1 MNKKRLVSMLLVSA
15 MTAALFTGCGSDG
28 NQTSGD
34 STTSAGTNSTTEE
47 AGIKEFT
54 AFFAVI
60 VRAIRRKR
68 IFTGSVNQRL
78 GRCGDQV
85 RTDAPLPTQSA
96 SFAEGRCKLDCVVN
110 WAERGGVGA
119 KAPPAPFALRPHQ
132 AGPLSRAAEQVG
144 PRAQLTVERPFLG
157 R

>member
-54 AFFAVI
+54 AFFAV
-60 VRAIRRKR
+60 A
-68 IFTGSVNQRL
+68 GSEINAVMHR
-78 GRCGDQV
+78 GSMAFDQA
-85 RTDAPLPTQSA
+85 DLLE
-96 SFAEGRCKLDCVVN
+96 FC
-110 WAERGGVGA
+110 
-119 KAPPAPFALRPHQ
+119 
-132 AGPLSRAAEQVG
+132 
-144 PRAQLTVERPFLG
+144 
-157 R
+157 